1 MKRSV
6 NRSENVPK
14 GKTCTLNCPLDE
26 LVNLKLREKGCCF
39 MGNTID
45 YYNENAKKFIDGTVA
60 VDFKH
65 IQDTFLELLPE
76 HATILDFGCGSGRDT
91 KYFLERGC
99 MVDAMDGSLELCKAA
114 SEYTGI
120 NVKHMLFQE
129 LNEKEKYDGIW
140 ACASILH
147 VKREELPEIIRKMSL
162 AAKANGII
170 YLSFKYGDFE
180 GERNGRYFTDMT
192 EESMAELLV
201 DFPEFTVEKQWIT
214 GDVRAGRGDERWL
227 NMILRK

>member
-1 MKRSV
+1 
-6 NRSENVPK
+6 
-14 GKTCTLNCPLDE
+14 
-26 LVNLKLREKGCCF
+26 
-39 MGNTID
+39 MGITID
-45 YYNENAKKFIDGTVA
+45 YYNENAKKFIDGTVS

-65 IQDTFLELLPE
+65 IQDMFLDLLPE
-76 HATILDFGCGSGRDT
+76 KARILDFGCGSGRDT
-91 KYFLERGC
+91 KYFLEQGHI
-99 MVDAMDGSLELCKAA
+99 VDATDGSVKLCKAA

-120 NVKHMLFQE
+120 TVKHMLFQE
-129 LNEKEKYDGIW
+129 LDEKEMFDGIW

-147 VKREELPEIIRKMSL
+147 VKRVELPDIIRKMS
-162 AAKANGII
+162 AATKANGII

-192 EESMAELLV
+192 EESMKKFLME
-201 DFPEFTVEKQWIT
+201 FPELKVEKQWIT

>member
-1 MKRSV
+1 MKRSANIPEKV
-6 NRSENVPK
+6 SK
-14 GKTCTLNCPLDE
+14 GKICTLNCPLDE
-26 LVNLKLREKGCCF
+26 LLILKLRKKGCGF

-65 IQDTFLELLPE
+65 IQDIFLELLPE
-76 HATILDFGCGSGRDT
+76 HAAILDFGCGSGRDT
-91 KYFLERGC
+91 KYFLEHGC

-192 EESMAELLV
+192 EESMAKLLV
-201 DFPEFTVEKQWIT
+201 GFPEFTVEKQWIT

>member
-1 MKRSV
+1 MSDK
-6 NRSENVPK
+6 VPK
-14 GKTCTLNCPLDE
+14 GKICTLNCPLDE
-26 LVNLKLREKGCCF
+26 LVILKLREKGCCF

-91 KYFLERGC
+91 KYFLKHGF
-99 MVDAMDGSLELCKAA
+99 MVDATDGSLELCKAA

-147 VKREELPEIIRKMSL
+147 VKKEKLPEIIRKMSL

-192 EESMAELLV
+192 EKSMAKLLV